1 MFSSLLIL
9 GETYNYN
16 RGVNVTD
23 EPGYKVTVK
32 DVHSEVIFMKEDLLP
47 KIWKSQNDIC
57 RKLDKYNG
65 LHEKVNKLKSEVRE
79 DKELIEGLIQSIET
93 TKTKE
98 ETEADVLQRISE
110 EKEKVRKA
118 EHDKFMRL
126 LKVIAVIIGIA
137 GLLAAY
143 VW

>member
-1 MFSSLLIL
+1 ME
-9 GETYNYN
+9 GA
-16 RGVNVTD
+16 
-23 EPGYKVTVK
+23 GYKVTVK
-32 DVHSEVIFMKEDLLP
+32 DVHSEVVFIKEDLLP

-79 DKELIEGLIQSIET
+79 DKELIEGLIQSVET

-98 ETEADVLQRISE
+98 ETEADVMRRISE

-126 LKVIAVIIGIA
+126 LKVIAVLIGIA

>member
-1 MFSSLLIL
+1 MA
-9 GETYNYN
+9 
-16 RGVNVTD
+16 D

-32 DVHSEVIFMKEDLLP
+32 DVHSEVLNIKNDLLP
-47 KIWKSQNDIC
+47 KIWESQNDIC

-65 LHEKVNKLKSEVRE
+65 LHEKVGKLKSEIRE
-79 DKELIEGLIQSIET
+79 DRKTLEELASAMET

-98 ETEADVLQRISE
+98 QTEADVIKRISE
-110 EKEKVRKA
+110 AEEKTRKA

>member
-1 MFSSLLIL
+1 M
-9 GETYNYN
+9 
-16 RGVNVTD
+16 TD

-32 DVHSEVIFMKEDLLP
+32 DVHSEVIFIKEDLLP
-47 KIWKSQNDIC
+47 KIWESQNDIC

-65 LHEKVNKLKSEVRE
+65 LHEKVGKLKSEIRE
-79 DKELIEGLIQSIET
+79 DRKTLEELASAMET

-98 ETEADVLQRISE
+98 ETEADILQRISE
-110 EKEKVRKA
+110 EKEVARKA
-118 EHDKFMRL
+118 EHDKFMRI
-126 LKVIAVIIGIA
+126 LKVIAVLIGMA

>member
-1 MFSSLLIL
+1 V
-9 GETYNYN
+9 E
-16 RGVNVTD
+16 
-23 EPGYKVTVK
+23 EAGYRVTVK
-32 DVHSEVIFMKEDLLP
+32 DVHSEVIYIKNDLLP
-47 KIWKSQNDIC
+47 KIWESQNDIC

-79 DKELIEGLIQSIET
+79 DRELIESLIQSVET
-93 TKTKE
+93 TKTKG
-98 ETEADVLQRISE
+98 ETEADVMQRISE

-126 LKVIAVIIGIA
+126 LKVIAVLIGIA

-143 VW
+143 IW

>member
-1 MFSSLLIL
+1 MA
-9 GETYNYN
+9 
-16 RGVNVTD
+16 D

-32 DVHSEVIFMKEDLLP
+32 DVHSEVIYIKNDLLP
-47 KIWKSQNDIC
+47 KIWESQNDIC

-79 DKELIEGLIQSIET
+79 DRELIESLIQSVET
-93 TKTKE
+93 AKTKE
-98 ETEADVLQRISE
+98 ETEADVMQRISE

>member
-1 MFSSLLIL
+1 M
-9 GETYNYN
+9 E
-16 RGVNVTD
+16 
-23 EPGYKVTVK
+23 EAGYRVTVK
-32 DVHSEVIFMKEDLLP
+32 DVHSEVIYIKNDLLP
-47 KIWKSQNDIC
+47 KIWESQNDIC

-79 DKELIEGLIQSIET
+79 DRELIESLIQSVET

-98 ETEADVLQRISE
+98 ETEADVMQRISE

-126 LKVIAVIIGIA
+126 LKVIAVIIGMA

>member
-1 MFSSLLIL
+1 MT
-9 GETYNYN
+9 E
-16 RGVNVTD
+16 
-23 EPGYKVTVK
+23 EAGYRVTVK
-32 DVHSEVIFMKEDLLP
+32 DVHTEVLFIKNDVLP
-47 KIWKSQNDIC
+47 KIWESQNDIC
-57 RKLDKYNG
+57 RKLDNYNG
-65 LHEKVNKLKSEVRE
+65 LHEKVNKLRKEVQE
-79 DKELIEGLIQSIET
+79 DRALVEDLIQSVKT

-98 ETEADVLQRISE
+98 ETEADVIKRISV
-110 EKEKVRKA
+110 EKEKTRKS

>member
-1 MFSSLLIL
+1 M
-9 GETYNYN
+9 
-16 RGVNVTD
+16 TD

-32 DVHSEVIFMKEDLLP
+32 DVHSEVLNIKNDLLP
-47 KIWKSQNDIC
+47 KIWESQNDIC

-65 LHEKVNKLKSEVRE
+65 LHEKVSKLKRDVEQDRKILE
-79 DKELIEGLIQSIET
+79 DLTSAIEM

-98 ETEADVLQRISE
+98 ETEADVIKRISE
-110 EKEKVRKA
+110 AKEKTRKA

-143 VW
+143 IW

>member
-1 MFSSLLIL
+1 MLKKVDFGRSVIVS
-9 GETYNYN
+9 
-16 RGVNVTD
+16 D
-23 EPGYKVTVK
+23 EAGYKVTVK
-32 DVHSEVIFMKEDLLP
+32 DVHSEVVFIKEDLLP

-79 DKELIEGLIQSIET
+79 DRELIEGLKQSIET

-98 ETEADVLQRISE
+98 EAEADVIKRISE
-110 EKEKVRKA
+110 ENEKVRQA

>member
-1 MFSSLLIL
+1 M
-9 GETYNYN
+9 
-16 RGVNVTD
+16 TD

-32 DVHSEVIFMKEDLLP
+32 DVHSEVIYIKNDLLP
-47 KIWKSQNDIC
+47 KIWESQNDIC

-79 DKELIEGLIQSIET
+79 DRELIESLIQSVET
-93 TKTKE
+93 AKTKE
-98 ETEADVLQRISE
+98 ETEADVMQRISE

-126 LKVIAVIIGIA
+126 LKVIAVLIGLA
-137 GLLAAY
+137 GLLAVY
-143 VW
+143 IW

>member
-1 MFSSLLIL
+1 M
-9 GETYNYN
+9 E
-16 RGVNVTD
+16 
-23 EPGYKVTVK
+23 EAGYKVTVK
-32 DVHSEVIFMKEDLLP
+32 DVHSEVIYIKNDLLP
-47 KIWKSQNDIC
+47 KIWESQNDIC

-79 DKELIEGLIQSIET
+79 DKELIEGLIQSVET

-98 ETEADVLQRISE
+98 ETEADVMQRISE

-126 LKVIAVIIGIA
+126 LKVIAVLIGIA

>member
-1 MFSSLLIL
+1 M
-9 GETYNYN
+9 
-16 RGVNVTD
+16 TD

-32 DVHSEVIFMKEDLLP
+32 DVHSEVLNIKNDLLP
-47 KIWKSQNDIC
+47 KIWESQNDIC

-65 LHEKVNKLKSEVRE
+65 LHEKVGKLKSEIRE
-79 DKELIEGLIQSIET
+79 DRKTLEELASAMET

-98 ETEADVLQRISE
+98 QTEADVIKRISE
-110 EKEKVRKA
+110 AEEKTRKA

>member
-1 MFSSLLIL
+1 M
-9 GETYNYN
+9 
-16 RGVNVTD
+16 TD

-32 DVHSEVIFMKEDLLP
+32 DVHSEVIFIKEDLLP
-47 KIWKSQNDIC
+47 KIWESQNDIC

-79 DKELIEGLIQSIET
+79 DRELIESLIQSVET

-98 ETEADVLQRISE
+98 ETEADILQRISE
-110 EKEKVRKA
+110 EKEVARKA

-126 LKVIAVIIGIA
+126 LKVVAVIIGIA

>member
-1 MFSSLLIL
+1 M
-9 GETYNYN
+9 E
-16 RGVNVTD
+16 
-23 EPGYKVTVK
+23 EAGYKVTVK
-32 DVHSEVIFMKEDLLP
+32 DVHSEVIYIKNDLLP
-47 KIWKSQNDIC
+47 KIWESQNDIC

-79 DKELIEGLIQSIET
+79 DKKLIEGLIQSVET

-98 ETEADVLQRISE
+98 ETEADVMQRISE
-110 EKEKVRKA
+110 EREKVRKA

-126 LKVIAVIIGIA
+126 LKVIAVIISMA

-143 VW
+143 IW

>member
-1 MFSSLLIL
+1 M
-9 GETYNYN
+9 
-16 RGVNVTD
+16 TD

-32 DVHSEVIFMKEDLLP
+32 DVHSEVIYIKNDLLP
-47 KIWKSQNDIC
+47 KIWESQNDIC

-79 DKELIEGLIQSIET
+79 DRELIESLIQSVET

-98 ETEADVLQRISE
+98 ETEADVMQRISE
-110 EKEKVRKA
+110 EKEKVRKT

-126 LKVIAVIIGIA
+126 LKVIAVLIGIA